1 MSAKATKGLRAKSK
15 TQPLTKSKLL
25 EKYCND
31 EQLALIRDLVSKGCA
46 FIILGDVH
54 APVREF
60 QKGLMQEMYQP
71 TCNGVALYDTYYKF
85 KYNFER
91 DIITISLNDTSN
103 THISIVDSIKRL
115 DRYRSKTLYTYHYDK
130 KEEA

>member
-25 EKYCND
+25 EKYCDD
-31 EQLALIRDLVSKGCA
+31 EQLALIRNLVSNGCA
-46 FIILGDVH
+46 FIILGSDH

-71 TCNGVALYDTYYKF
+71 TSNSVAIYDTYYKF

-103 THISIVDSIKRL
+103 THTSIVDSIKRL
-115 DRYRSKTLYTYHYDK
+115 DRYRSKTLYTYHYV
-130 KEEA
+130 KEGDE

>member
-1 MSAKATKGLRAKSK
+1 MSNKKTKGFVKKSK
-15 TQPLTKSKLL
+15 TQPLTKSRIL
-25 EKYCND
+25 ETMCDN
-31 EQLALIRDLVSKGCA
+31 EQLALIRDLVSKGSA
-46 FIILGDVH
+46 FIILGAEH

-60 QKGLMQEMYQP
+60 QKGLMQVMYSP
-71 TCNGVALYDTYYKF
+71 TCNGVSLYDTYYKF

-115 DRYRSKTLYTYHYDK
+115 SRYRTKTLYTYHYEK
-130 KEEA
+130 GEE